1 VQKETHILPGDLA
14 QCHAVI
20 LEMAD
25 TIRELKILNE
35 KHKHQLAQLLR
46 YRYGQRSDRMH
57 SEQLVLW
64 ALGEGE
70 PAPESSERNEEE
82 QTGKR
87 RRRRGHGRRP
97 LPKDLPRK
105 RVVHDVSAEEKVC
118 SRCEVEK
125 KKIGEETSEQLDY
138 VPASFYVIEHVH
150 PKYACPH
157 CQQGV
162 VQGTKPMQPIE
173 KGIPGPG
180 LLAHVVTSKFADHL
194 PLYRLEGIFSRYGVD
209 IARSTMCGWLLECGK
224 LLEPLYGR
232 MCSQVLSSKVIFT
245 DDTPVPV
252 QDKNRTKTRTGRI
265 WVYAGDREHPYT
277 VYDYTPD
284 RSRDGPVRFLEGY
297 EGYLQADA
305 YPGYDG
311 LYQSGRITEVACW
324 AHVRR
329 KYVEAEL
336 AHPVHAAIAVAWI
349 RRLYRIEKVSKE
361 MNAISRK
368 ALRQEKASPLL
379 DAFKAWLDQAV
390 LEVLP
395 KSPLG
400 QAMGYTLS
408 NWDALRRYLED
419 GDLEIDNGRAERAMK
434 PTALGRK
441 NWLFF
446 GSDRGGR
453 TAAILNSFTYTCKDL
468 GIDPFGYL
476 RDVFERIS
484 AHPMHRLDELLPDRW
499 LAARICREPDRAI
512 GA

>member
-1 VQKETHILPGDLA
+1 MHEETSVLPDDLV

-25 TIRELKILNE
+25 TIRELKVLNE

-64 ALGEGE
+64 ALGEEKPVPKSSDEDEGE
-70 PAPESSERNEEE
+70 P
-82 QTGKR
+82 TGKR

-105 RVVHDVSAEEKVC
+105 RVVHDVGAEEKVC
-118 SRCEVEK
+118 PHCEVEK
-125 KKIGEETSEQLDY
+125 NRIGEETSEQLDY

-150 PKYACPH
+150 PKYACPL

-162 VQGTKPMQPIE
+162 VQGVKPMQPIE

-224 LLEPLYGR
+224 LLEPLYDR
-232 MCSQVLSSKVIFT
+232 MRSQVLSSKVVFT

-297 EGYLQADA
+297 EGYL
-305 YPGYDG
+305 
-311 LYQSGRITEVACW
+311 C
-324 AHVRR
+324 
-329 KYVEAEL
+329 
-336 AHPVHAAIAVAWI
+336 
-349 RRLYRIEKVSKE
+349 
-361 MNAISRK
+361 
-368 ALRQEKASPLL
+368 
-379 DAFKAWLDQAV
+379 
-390 LEVLP
+390 
-395 KSPLG
+395 
-400 QAMGYTLS
+400 
-408 NWDALRRYLED
+408 
-419 GDLEIDNGRAERAMK
+419 
-434 PTALGRK
+434 
-441 NWLFF
+441 
-446 GSDRGGR
+446 
-453 TAAILNSFTYTCKDL
+453 
-468 GIDPFGYL
+468 
-476 RDVFERIS
+476 
-484 AHPMHRLDELLPDRW
+484 
-499 LAARICREPDRAI
+499 
-512 GA
+512 

>member
-1 VQKETHILPGDLA
+1 
-14 QCHAVI
+14 
-20 LEMAD
+20 M
-25 TIRELKILNE
+25 
-35 KHKHQLAQLLR
+35 
-46 YRYGQRSDRMH
+46 
-57 SEQLVLW
+57 
-64 ALGEGE
+64 
-70 PAPESSERNEEE
+70 
-82 QTGKR
+82 
-87 RRRRGHGRRP
+87 
-97 LPKDLPRK
+97 
-105 RVVHDVSAEEKVC
+105 
-118 SRCEVEK
+118 
-125 KKIGEETSEQLDY
+125 
-138 VPASFYVIEHVH
+138 
-150 PKYACPH
+150 
-157 CQQGV
+157 
-162 VQGTKPMQPIE
+162 
-173 KGIPGPG
+173 
-180 LLAHVVTSKFADHL
+180 
-194 PLYRLEGIFSRYGVD
+194 
-209 IARSTMCGWLLECGK
+209 ARSGSWKDTRDIFRPMPIRDTTGCTRAAGSPKWHA
-224 LLEPLYGR
+224 GR
-232 MCSQVLSSKVIFT
+232 
-245 DDTPVPV
+245 
-252 QDKNRTKTRTGRI
+252 
-265 WVYAGDREHPYT
+265 
-277 VYDYTPD
+277 
-284 RSRDGPVRFLEGY
+284 
-297 EGYLQADA
+297 
-305 YPGYDG
+305 
-311 LYQSGRITEVACW
+311 
-324 AHVRR
+324 HVRR

-499 LAARICREPDRAI
+499 LAARICREPNRAI